1 VKQLSAQRSSKM
13 EIGRSL
19 RQPQSRLTSPV
30 RHGSVLIVSQFKN
43 DYVFC
48 QPQPAKVDSMVLI
61 ASPEKTS

>member
-1 VKQLSAQRSSKM
+1 M